1 MNYLNHKI
9 VYLTLALLI
18 ICALNIGITENFE
31 MFPVRGDYCEKQNL
45 KKAYGPTMCLFEDGS
60 FNLHTNCRCVEPST
74 GYCKECYPDVKKPF
88 ATLVSKKKWKQAM
101 RKRGYKFD

>member
-45 KKAYGPTMCLFEDGS
+45 KKAYGPTMCVLKTVHLIFIRIADVL
-60 FNLHTNCRCVEPST
+60 NLVQVI
-74 GYCKECYPDVKKPF
+74 VKNVIQMLKSP
-88 ATLVSKKKWKQAM
+88 LLH
-101 RKRGYKFD
+101 